1 VIRRQQDDHR
11 RGGHGDAIFDGY
23 STPMIRIFTI
33 ACGLTL
39 WGAVAAQAQA
49 LPDGPAPNATAPSAA
64 PAPDA
69 APAPAPQAAAPQA
82 APAPGGEPP
91 ASAADE
97 PHWLPS
103 TATAVLQGLDKITG
117 HVRTIQA
124 TIGQPVR
131 FGTLDI
137 LVRTCR
143 KRPPEEQPESA
154 AYLQI
159 TETKPGEPAKPLFS
173 GWMFASSPAVSA
185 LEDPVYDVWV
195 IDCKGA

>member
-1 VIRRQQDDHR
+1 
-11 RGGHGDAIFDGY
+11 
-23 STPMIRIFTI
+23 MIRALLAGCIL
-33 ACGLTL
+33 A
-39 WGAVAAQAQA
+39 AVTAAAAAQNA
-49 LPDGPAPNATAPSAA
+49 PDMPTPGASPA
-64 PAPDA
+64 PAPGASA
-69 APAPAPQAAAPQA
+69 APAPAPGAPST
-82 APAPGGEPP
+82 PSP
-91 ASAADE
+91 DE

-103 TATAVLQGLDKITG
+103 TTTAVLQGLDKITG

-124 TIGQPVR
+124 TIDQPVR

-143 KRPPEEQPESA
+143 KRPPEEPPESA

-159 TETKPGEPAKPLFS
+159 TETKPGEAAKALFS

-195 IDCKGA
+195 LDCKNA

>member
-1 VIRRQQDDHR
+1 MNR
-11 RGGHGDAIFDGY
+11 AL
-23 STPMIRIFTI
+23 
-33 ACGLTL
+33 ACGCFLAL
-39 WGAVAAQAQA
+39 LIGAAARAQ
-49 LPDGPAPNATAPSAA
+49 TAA
-64 PAPDA
+64 PAPGAAPPA
-69 APAPAPQAAAPQA
+69 APAPAPDSPAPAAP
-82 APAPGGEPP
+82 
-91 ASAADE
+91 DE

-103 TATAVLQGLDKITG
+103 STTAVLQGLDKITG
-117 HVRTIQA
+117 HVLTIQA
-124 TIGQPVR
+124 VIDQPVR

-143 KRPPEEQPESA
+143 KRPPEEPPESA

-159 TETKPGEPAKPLFS
+159 TETKPGEPAKSLFS

>member
-1 VIRRQQDDHR
+1 MSFMNRAFV
-11 RGGHGDAIFDGY
+11 
-23 STPMIRIFTI
+23 
-33 ACGLTL
+33 CGCLLALLT
-39 WGAVAAQAQA
+39 
-49 LPDGPAPNATAPSAA
+49 AA
-64 PAPDA
+64 PAGAQTATDTPQPGAPPPA
-69 APAPAPQAAAPQA
+69 ATPAPTPST
-82 APAPGGEPP
+82 PAPSTQTP
-91 ASAADE
+91 ATPDE

-103 TATAVLQGLDKITG
+103 STTAVLQGLDKITG

-124 TIGQPVR
+124 TIDQPIR

-143 KRPPEEQPESA
+143 KRPPDEQPESA

-159 TETKPGEPAKPLFS
+159 TETKPGEEAKPLFS

-195 IDCKGA
+195 IGCKGA